1 VSSAPPSDLYQGK
14 LLKNGLWF
22 AAIISAVEGENIMV
36 LDNEAMIALGFLA
49 ATVVVTVGL
58 VIFLIGRMKR

>member
-1 VSSAPPSDLYQGK
+1 M
-14 LLKNGLWF
+14 KNGLWF